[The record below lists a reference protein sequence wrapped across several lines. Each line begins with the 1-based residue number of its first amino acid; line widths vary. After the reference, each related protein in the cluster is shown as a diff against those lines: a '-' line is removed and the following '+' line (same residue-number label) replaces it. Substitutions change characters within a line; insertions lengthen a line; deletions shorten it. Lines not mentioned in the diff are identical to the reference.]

1 MLSILAMIR
10 QNKVFLMTQLNR
22 KGRLSSN
29 PEFKTILIIGMA
41 NSIHTARWLSQ
52 FEGLNYNFVLF
63 PSMPSRSLHPDILRM
78 TSGAVGPKVS
88 IPWHLDYLA
97 LPIALMDI
105 FCFNTIRCYLLNRFL
120 QKNQD
125 VLVIHAIELQHAGY
139 LSNGIRSR
147 NLVGRRL
154 IITNWGSD
162 IYWFGRFKRHQKKL
176 SHLLA
181 TAVEYSCECKRD
193 AALAIDFGFK
203 GKLHP
208 VLPNAGG
215 ISDEILDRNS
225 LVNPPSSRKLIVI
238 KGYTRFVGLADVA
251 IEAISKCGD
260 VIKEYEILV
269 YSSDKKAMRLVRD
282 LKKKTDLN
290 ISAIPK
296 YGLSHAEMLNL
307 FSNARIYIGI
317 SRSDGIST
325 SLLEAMATGCFPIQT
340 KTSCAD
346 EWIEDGVGG
355 FLVDHL
361 RVEDIS
367 NAIIRAATENDLV
380 DKAANINLQIARE
393 RLRHSD
399 IRRQNN
405 SFYK

>member
-1 MLSILAMIR
+1 
-10 QNKVFLMTQLNR
+10 MTQIDE
-22 KGRLSSN
+22 KGLLFSN
-29 PEFKTILIIGMA
+29 PQLKTILIIGMA
-41 NSIHTARWLSQ
+41 NSVHTARWLSQ
-52 FEGLNYNFVLF
+52 FEGLNYNFILF
-63 PSMPSRSLHPDILRM
+63 PSTPSRSLHPDILRM
-78 TSGAVGPKVS
+78 TSGATGPKVS
-88 IPWHLDYLA
+88 IPWHLDFLA
-97 LPIALMDI
+97 LPIALMD
-105 FCFNTIRCYLLNRFL
+105 FFFFNTIRCYLLNRFL
-120 QKNQD
+120 QRNQD
-125 VLVIHAIELQHAGY
+125 VLVIHAVELQHAGY
-139 LSNGIRSR
+139 LSNGIKSR
-147 NLVGRRL
+147 NLVGRKL

-162 IYWFGRFKRHQKKL
+162 IYWFGRFKRHQKQL
-176 SHLLA
+176 SNLLA
-181 TAVEYSCECKRD
+181 TATEYSCECERD
-193 AALAIDFGFK
+193 VALAIDFGFK

-215 ISDEILDRNS
+215 ISDEILDRDS

-251 IEAISKCGD
+251 LEAISKCCD

-269 YSSDKKAMRLVRD
+269 YSSDKKAIRLVRD
-282 LKKKTDLN
+282 LKRKTNLN
-290 ISAIPK
+290 ISALPK
-296 YGLSHAEMLNL
+296 YGVSHTEMLNL

-355 FLVDHL
+355 LLVNYL

-393 RLRHSD
+393 RLRQSD

-405 SFYK
+405 SFYE